1 MKASGRRGNS
11 YLAVTRRLKYGYAV
25 KIILTTH
32 LFFPEHYAGTEVL
45 VVETAKELM
54 RRGHEV
60 LVVTGSR
67 GGLDPLESEYFD
79 RYLYNGIQVI
89 RYNPGRGEQDDL
101 ADEYN
106 NRVVADYFS
115 ILLKEFTPDIVH
127 FFHWANISAS
137 IVDVCG
143 FFGVPMVLTPTDFW
157 YVCHMAHLRLP
168 GNEMCPGPDRNRL
181 NCLCHLD
188 ATTKPEKSIVR
199 LMPRWLLSLLLWLA
213 GMGLLPQKRFSFINW
228 VVQRPGFL
236 LERMNRM
243 SKIMTPSRLMERVFA
258 DNGVNPA
265 LMEFAPFGLNL
276 SYIKSEI
283 RAESNLPLKVGFI
296 GLLAEHKGINILI
309 DAFKLLSKQYAAELV
324 IYGENKLQPEFEL
337 QLKLTAAED
346 SRIRFA
352 GTFPNDQIGR
362 VFSEIDLL
370 VVPSIWYENTPL
382 VIYSAQ
388 AAGCPVVATNLGGM
402 AEVVKHGVNG
412 MLFESGDV
420 IGLMK
425 ILQGLAEDRHQL
437 RKLSE
442 GSVAP
447 RSIEDYV
454 DQLLRV
460 YEKFTHAA

>member
-1 MKASGRRGNS
+1 MKVSAGLGNS
-11 YLAVTRRLKYGYAV
+11 SSTVTGRCDFGYAV

-45 VVETAKELM
+45 VYETAKVLVH
-54 RRGHEV
+54 RGYEV
-60 LVVTGSR
+60 LVFTGSKR
-67 GGLDPLESEYFD
+67 GTVSLEPEHFD
-79 RYLYNGIQVI
+79 RYEYNGIRVI
-89 RYNPGRGEQDDL
+89 RFNPGRSEQDEL
-101 ADEYN
+101 TNEYD
-106 NRVVADYFS
+106 NRFVAAYFAG
-115 ILLKEFTPDIVH
+115 LLKEFTPDIVH

-137 IVDVCG
+137 IVDVCSS
-143 FFGVPMVLTPTDFW
+143 FGVPMVLTPTDFW

-168 GNEMCPGPDRNRL
+168 DNEMCSGPDKDRR

-188 ATTKPEKSIVR
+188 AITKPGKSIVR
-199 LMPRWLLSLLLWLA
+199 LMPGWLLSLLLWLA
-213 GMGLLPQKRFSFINW
+213 GKGLLPPNRFNFVNW
-228 VVQRPGFL
+228 VVRRPGFL
-236 LERMNRM
+236 LERLNRM
-243 SKIMTPSRLMERVFA
+243 AKIMIPSRLMEGIFA
-258 DNGVNPA
+258 NNGVNPA

-276 SYIKSEI
+276 SYIKSKI
-283 RAESNLPLKVGFI
+283 RTESDLPLRVGFI
-296 GLLAEHKGINILI
+296 GLLAEHKGINILL
-309 DAFKLLSKQYAAELV
+309 DAFKSLPEQCAAELV

-337 QLKLTAAED
+337 QLKSTAAED

-402 AEVVKHGVNG
+402 AEVVRNGVNG
-412 MLFESGDV
+412 ILFEPGDV
-420 IGLMK
+420 SGLRK
-425 ILQGLAEDRHQL
+425 ILQGLADDREQL

-447 RSIEDYV
+447 RSIENYV
-454 DQLLRV
+454 DQLLEV
-460 YEKFTHAA
+460 YEKVTGAA